1 MGPLG
6 EEPNPS
12 TAEYGSRSPEGTAPG
27 QAPEG
32 SLRDPWRPGAR
43 ALLEVLDRD
52 GQARQTV
59 VVDAWPLRI
68 GRALDNDVVLS
79 DPHIAP
85 HHLSIA
91 ATDAG
96 LTLTVGETRN
106 GVQFDHQRLRSGAS
120 AALPT
125 DGEPIEL
132 GVGRTAL
139 RLRLPG
145 HALAPEL
152 ALAPAGSLARRTAP
166 LALAALLLIA
176 GALFGTYLETDPEG
190 FARAAGNALLGGI
203 VGAAVWCT
211 VWALLSKTFTRQA
224 HFGWHL
230 RVFLYA
236 SIALLAVTTLP
247 ALLAFAL
254 SWPWLSDFDFIGS
267 IVVIAAALYFHL
279 LAVEPAK
286 HRLLKWVAATCAVVG
301 VLLSLWFNVQRSDQF
316 GDELYMSH
324 LFPPALRLA
333 RPISTDAFVD
343 GLAPLQATLDK
354 KAKEPD
360 RGDAAAPADDD

>member
-6 EEPNPS
+6 V
-12 TAEYGSRSPEGTAPG
+12 
-27 QAPEG
+27 
-32 SLRDPWRPGAR
+32 
-43 ALLEVLDRD
+43 LEVLDRD
-52 GQARQTV
+52 GQARQSFV
-59 VVDAWPLRI
+59 VNAWPLHI
-68 GRALDNDVVLS
+68 GRALDNDVVLG

-85 HHLSIA
+85 HHLSIS
-91 ATDAG
+91 AG
-96 LTLTVGETRN
+96 EAGPVLTVGETRN
-106 GVQFDHQRLRSGAS
+106 GVQFGRQRLCSGAS
-120 AALPT
+120 QALAA

-132 GVGRTAL
+132 DIGRTAL

-145 HALAPEL
+145 HVLAPEL
-152 ALAPAGSLARRTAP
+152 VLAPAGSLARRAAP
-166 LALAALLLIA
+166 LAIAALLLIA
-176 GALFGTYLETDPEG
+176 GALFNTYLDTDPEA
-190 FARAAGNALLGGI
+190 FPRAAGNTLLGGV

-230 RVFLYA
+230 RVFLVA
-236 SIALLAVTTLP
+236 SLALLAVTTLP

-254 SWPWLSDFDFIGS
+254 SWPWLTDFDFVGS
-267 IVVIAAALYFHL
+267 IAVIAAALYFHL
-279 LAVEPAK
+279 LAVEPAR
-286 HRLLKWVAATCAVVG
+286 HRLLKWVAVTCAVVG

-333 RPISTDAFVD
+333 RPVSTDAFID
-343 GLAPLQATLDK
+343 GLAPLKATLDK

-360 RGDAAAPADDD
+360 RGDAAAPADDE